1 MLLITKPRFKLTIY
15 LVRFSYQIT
24 FNKTKMS
31 NEQSL
36 AIMKIENDKN
46 ISSCE
51 CPPGFEGTRCEVN
64 VDDCADNRCQN
75 NGTCID
81 KVYISKYKFYIF
93 ILYYLYI

>member
-1 MLLITKPRFKLTIY
+1 
-15 LVRFSYQIT
+15 
-24 FNKTKMS
+24 MS
-31 NEQSL
+31 KEQCL
-36 AIMKIENDKN
+36 AIMKIENNKN

-81 KVYISKYKFYIF
+81 KVYISIYIIYIYIIYIF
-93 ILYYLYI
+93 KVGEYECSCIPGFEGESKI